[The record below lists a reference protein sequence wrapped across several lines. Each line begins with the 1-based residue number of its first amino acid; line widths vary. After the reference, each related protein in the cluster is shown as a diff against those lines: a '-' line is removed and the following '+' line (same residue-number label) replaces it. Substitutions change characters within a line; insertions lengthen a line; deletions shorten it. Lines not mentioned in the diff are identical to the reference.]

1 MPRNWLFNR
10 LFIPLSMALAAC
22 SAPAENIAST
32 GSDATPAAVNS
43 VASTPEYI
51 PGTMPD
57 DADPA
62 LWVIRDED
70 TTLYLFGTVHILKP
84 GMTWFDEAVK
94 DSFDSSGELVIE
106 MIKPDAATM
115 MNIVNELAINKSGV
129 SLRDKLDAEDRAE
142 YEATM
147 VKLDM
152 PVAAFDPLDPWF
164 ASVNLSLIPLVR
176 SGYAA
181 DQGVEDALIA
191 QARARAIRI
200 TGLETPEQQLGFF
213 DDLPEEVQI
222 RFLNFTVDNIDDTA
236 EGMEQ
241 MVAEWANANVDAL
254 GELMNA
260 GLEDE
265 MLYETLLVNRNRN
278 WAEWVEGRMKEPGT
292 IFLAVGAGHLAGAS
306 SLQAILAEK
315 GLVAER
321 VEY

>member
-51 PGTMPD
+51 PATMPD